1 MFEIYKNKN
10 ILVTGH
16 SGFKGSWL
24 CAWLTS
30 LGANV
35 RGISLEPSTTQPSLY
50 TLLGDDL
57 CNDSVFA
64 DIRDYPL
71 MKKLI
76 AEFQPDCVMHLAAQA
91 LVRESYVNPLD
102 TFETNVMGTANILE
116 ACRHLPKPPAIVCVT
131 TDKVYH
137 NADWAWPYRETD
149 PLGGKDPYSSS
160 KAAAELVAGAYR
172 DTMFKLG
179 GKKGPSIATVRGG
192 NVIGGGDWAEDRI
205 IPDAVR
211 AAETGTALSIRN
223 PDAVRPWQHVLEL
236 CHGYMT
242 LGEKLLSAD
251 ADDFIGAW
259 NFGPSPMEVVP
270 VHELVATLKENWTDV
285 DLKVEFGADPGL
297 PEARYLTLD
306 ISKSIRDLRWGPGLT
321 VWESIQLTAEWYAA
335 YFESPEQAVAM
346 TFKQIEAYTEK
357 RKAPSRL

>member
-10 ILVTGH
+10 VLVTGH
-16 SGFKGSWL
+16 SGFKGAWL
-24 CAWLTS
+24 SAWLTS

-35 RGISLEPSTTQPSLY
+35 KGISLEPSTKQPSLHN
-50 TLLGDDL
+50 LLEDKVSQ
-57 CNDSVFA
+57 DSVFA
-64 DIRDYPL
+64 DIRDYPK
-71 MKKLI
+71 MRDLI
-76 AEFQPDCVMHLAAQA
+76 ADFAPDCVMHLAAQA
-91 LVRESYVNPLD
+91 LVRESYANPLD
-102 TFETNVMGTANILE
+102 TFSSNIMGTANILE

-160 KAAAELVAGAYR
+160 KAAAELVAAAYR
-172 DTMFKLG
+172 DTMYKLN
-179 GKKGPSIATVRGG
+179 GKQGARMATVRGG

-211 AAETGTALSIRN
+211 AAESGSPLVIRN

-236 CHGYMT
+236 CHGYMS
-242 LGEKLLSAD
+242 LGEKLMGENGM
-251 ADDFIGAW
+251 DFVSAW

-270 VHELVATLKENWTDV
+270 VHELIKVMKEKWTDV
-285 DLKVEFGADPGL
+285 SLDVEYGADPSL

-306 ISKSIRDLRWGPGLT
+306 ISKSIRDLRWRPGLT
-321 VWESIQLTAEWYAA
+321 VWESIELTAEWYNA
-335 YFESPEQAVAM
+335 YFQSPEAAIEM
-346 TFKQIEAYTEK
+346 TFKQIEAYTA
-357 RKAPSRL
+357 RRSV